1 MGLLNLPLV
10 VLLCWVFYLLSFI
23 ALCEDSVVTVK
34 FLKAPHAFS
43 HLNSATFAFEVL
55 VGGNGACTN
64 SNITCKLDDGIA
76 SNCEGRTVLYA
87 GLQDGNHTFEVCT
100 NGSQGV
106 GCGIYKWTVDT
117 IPPTAYITTSTPFTN
132 AMNVSINISFS
143 EPCTRPTGGGS
154 FVCSSVNDC
163 NLLVYGSGQVIPSSL
178 NILQPNLQYSV
189 LVGLSSTA
197 QYGRVILVMDK
208 NFCTDS
214 AGNKFTRNQNYTFNV
229 HFDRRSMFVNF
240 TTHVPER
247 LLQLNG
253 ETRLVRATNNCI
265 KLRMCLTFPEPVLN
279 SSAEILNSIKVQILY
294 ALQLNQGTLLPLAV
308 SKQHPGHR
316 RFEYKAATCI
326 SGMAIVT
333 VNINSTIICISG
345 TPVSQVEPITF
356 IYDSLRPT
364 VTLSTPRSESLRP
377 TVILSTPS
385 HIRTRERNIPMLIK
399 FVKPVFGVN
408 SSIISITG
416 GHIQSFKEI
425 SSRIYAVEIKA
436 ENDSIYCVSVFVPEN
451 VIGDVAGNKNLRSN
465 DLQLC
470 PYHVPKISCVV
481 SVLATASFVVTSIAA
496 GLLTVSIASLSSIGT
511 FSTPFSSFSNPASNL
526 FRSACHIQVFA
537 LSRWLA
543 VRLPVNYYEFARGLQ
558 WSIPYFSLPWET
570 GHIQPV
576 VLGSSPPTNPDSYRS
591 KIHDSGIF
599 LGVQPKQE
607 NLSRVA
613 SVYKARLRPNPK
625 EYISYFQNNSKPDAE
640 YILDGWED
648 FSRTMFWLAII
659 GGSLIL
665 LHALLLA
672 ILKFRKQQQRG
683 YGLLTFPRFEI
694 FLVNLALPSICE
706 TSAALIRGGTPLE
719 FVVGTLLLGTVYFLL
734 LALLWFLSTS
744 ITFAKLL
751 QYNED
756 LQVGRIFNNPRNR
769 GQWTSKIEQNS
780 DSLTILGPLFEDIRG
795 PMLSQKIYGESI
807 DTHGDGIIASNEEIE
822 ELCPKDEEVSGDNV
836 ERIPGTRL
844 NSAPQSSVQN
854 TSCSTIPSH
863 IPSKRSDTAATL
875 IDSLTFSTSLH
886 THGDDG
892 IIASN
897 DETEDLCPKDEE
909 VSRDNVARTLDSA
922 PRSSVRSTSSSTKP
936 SHIPSKRSNTAATLV
951 DSLTSSIS
959 FHTHDLC
966 QKAEEV
972 SRDNVVRT
980 SGTRLDSAPRSS
992 MQNTSHSTTPSHIP
1006 SKRSDTTATLV
1017 DSLTT
1022 STGFHS
1028 HGDDG
1033 IIASDDKTEDLCP
1046 KAEEVF
1052 QENVVRTPGTTL
1064 NSTPQSSVRN
1074 TSRSTTPCHI
1084 PSKRSNTAATL
1095 IDSLTSNTSFH
1106 THGNDGIIAS
1116 NNKTEDLCP
1125 KAKEV
1130 SGENVVR
1137 TLGTRLDLAPQSSVQ
1152 STSHSSRPSNIPS
1165 KRSDTAATLVDSF
1178 TPSTSFLA
1186 LGDDGFIAFDDETR
1200 DLCPKA
1206 EEVFGDN
1213 VVRTSGMR
1221 LDSTPP
1227 SLARS
1232 MSHSTQLSRI
1242 PSTRSRTAT
1251 TLVDSLTSKTS
1262 VNTHGDDGII
1272 AIDGE
1277 TEELSGKVEKVSG
1290 GSVVKTLGTR
1300 LASAPPSSAQSTSRS
1315 TQPSTIPFTRSH
1327 TAPTLAGSL
1336 TSGSSVHPHGDDGII
1351 ASDDKTEEVYP
1362 KAEDLE
1368 LFGGIVHTNSEA
1380 PFNQKLF
1387 GNSDYTT
1394 HCSSP

>member
-1 MGLLNLPLV
+1 MSRTSIKVYSEMGLLNLPLV
-10 VLLCWVFYLLSFI
+10 VLLCCVFCLLSSI

-43 HLNSATFAFEVL
+43 HLNSATFFFEVL
-55 VGGNGACTN
+55 VGGNVACTN

-76 SNCEGRTVLYA
+76 SNCEGRTDLYA

-106 GCGIYKWTVDT
+106 GC
-117 IPPTAYITTSTPFTN
+117 
-132 AMNVSINISFS
+132 
-143 EPCTRPTGGGS
+143 
-154 FVCSSVNDC
+154 VNPVLD
-163 NLLVYGSGQVIPSSL
+163 LLVEEVLYARLFWSMVLAKLYHPHSTFYSQTF
-178 NILQPNLQYSV
+178 NILSLWVYHPL
-189 LVGLSSTA
+189 LSA

-214 AGNKFTRNQNYTFNV
+214 AGNKFTRNQNSTFNV

-253 ETRLVRATNNCI
+253 ETRL
-265 KLRMCLTFPEPVLN
+265 
-279 SSAEILNSIKVQILY
+279 
-294 ALQLNQGTLLPLAV
+294 GTLLPLAV

-356 IYDSLRPT
+356 IYGCFLLIHINVTFRYSEAYCNVEYTTLRI
-364 VTLSTPRSESLRP
+364 SE
-377 TVILSTPS
+377 
-385 HIRTRERNIPMLIK
+385 
-399 FVKPVFGVN
+399 
-408 SSIISITG
+408 
-416 GHIQSFKEI
+416 
-425 SSRIYAVEIKA
+425 A
-436 ENDSIYCVSVFVPEN
+436 C
-451 VIGDVAGNKNLRSN
+451 
-465 DLQLC
+465 
-470 PYHVPKISCVV
+470 YHVPKISSVV

-576 VLGSSPPTNPDSYRS
+576 VVGSSPPTNSDSYRS

-625 EYISYFQNNSKPDAE
+625 EYISYFQNNSKLDAE

-672 ILKFRKQQQRG
+672 ILKFRKQKQRG

-694 FLVNLALPSICE
+694 FL
-706 TSAALIRGGTPLE
+706 
-719 FVVGTLLLGTVYFLL
+719 
-734 LALLWFLSTS
+734 FLSTG

-769 GQWTSKIEQNS
+769 GQWTWKIEWNF
-780 DSLTILGPLFEDIRG
+780 DCLTILEPLFEDIRG

-822 ELCPKDEEVSGDNV
+822 ELCPKDEE
-836 ERIPGTRL
+836 
-844 NSAPQSSVQN
+844 
-854 TSCSTIPSH
+854 
-863 IPSKRSDTAATL
+863 RSDTAATL
-875 IDSLTFSTSLH
+875 INSLTFSTSLH

-892 IIASN
+892 IISSN

-909 VSRDNVARTLDSA
+909 VSGDNVARTHDSA
-922 PRSSVRSTSSSTKP
+922 PRSSVRSTSSSNK
-936 SHIPSKRSNTAATLV
+936 SSRIPLKRSNTTETLV
-951 DSLTSSIS
+951 DSLTSSII
-959 FHTHDLC
+959 FHTHGDNGIIASDDETEDLF

-992 MQNTSHSTTPSHIP
+992 MRSTSHSTRPSHIP
-1006 SKRSDTTATLV
+1006 SKRLDTI
-1017 DSLTT
+1017 T
-1022 STGFHS
+1022 S
-1028 HGDDG
+1028 
-1033 IIASDDKTEDLCP
+1033 
-1046 KAEEVF
+1046 
-1052 QENVVRTPGTTL
+1052 
-1064 NSTPQSSVRN
+1064 
-1074 TSRSTTPCHI
+1074 
-1084 PSKRSNTAATL
+1084 L
-1095 IDSLTSNTSFH
+1095 IDSLTSDTSFH
-1106 THGNDGIIAS
+1106 THGDDGIIAS

-1130 SGENVVR
+1130 SGDNVVR
-1137 TLGTRLDLAPQSSVQ
+1137 TLGTRLNLAPQNLVR
-1152 STSHSSRPSNIPS
+1152 STSGSTRLSHIPS
-1165 KRSDTAATLVDSF
+1165 KRSDTAATLIDSLM
-1178 TPSTSFLA
+1178 SNTSF
-1186 LGDDGFIAFDDETR
+1186 
-1200 DLCPKA
+1200 
-1206 EEVFGDN
+1206 
-1213 VVRTSGMR
+1213 
-1221 LDSTPP
+1221 
-1227 SLARS
+1227 
-1232 MSHSTQLSRI
+1232 H
-1242 PSTRSRTAT
+1242 
-1251 TLVDSLTSKTS
+1251 
-1262 VNTHGDDGII
+1262 THGDDGII
-1272 AIDGE
+1272 A
-1277 TEELSGKVEKVSG
+1277 SN
-1290 GSVVKTLGTR
+1290 
-1300 LASAPPSSAQSTSRS
+1300 
-1315 TQPSTIPFTRSH
+1315 
-1327 TAPTLAGSL
+1327 
-1336 TSGSSVHPHGDDGII
+1336 
-1351 ASDDKTEEVYP
+1351 DKIEDLCP
-1362 KAEDLE
+1362 KA
-1368 LFGGIVHTNSEA
+1368 
-1380 PFNQKLF
+1380 
-1387 GNSDYTT
+1387 
-1394 HCSSP
+1394 